1 MSDLRLGGLS
11 RRGSRAL
18 TLGAALLGVLL
29 LLGAGMLFGAE
40 TPDSNANRVPL
51 VGRTTTICP
60 APREPAGKTEVS
72 AVAIREASDRP
83 GLLTASPLGS
93 KQTDLKITQQ
103 GKGDVLDVLPKATE
117 PILVAGEGA
126 MATTGSSVIV
136 SDVTEGPEAS
146 LRAAPCLA
154 PGTLHWFS
162 GLGVTD
168 DDSTDLILINPD
180 DAQAQVDLRFYGP
193 SGRLVVPG
201 SADLEIGAHKTLPVS
216 LSTRV
221 QQAEGPISVA
231 VQASQGRVTAVA
243 ERVQTDQGKPA
254 GIDWQVP
261 SASPSTTVVI
271 PAIPGDPGP
280 RQLVVTNPGESRA
293 SVSVQVLGFQGPY
306 EPSGTGSLVVEPEG
320 TTTVSLEGREGLDD
334 APASIK
340 LTSNVPVT
348 GAIVSTSQ
356 RGGAASD
363 LAVQSAAVPL
373 IGTGVSAVATSDI
386 SDSQLAS
393 QLIVSNAAEADV
405 QITFEVLS
413 YDGVTLRTGDIVLG
427 PNSTATRRLNSP
439 ARSYV
444 IVEVPNGSS
453 VFGGLI
459 LTQPDRRDVAGL
471 ATIPLGSPDLASR
484 APATRPDYTV
494 GR

>member
-40 TPDSNANRVPL
+40 TPVSNANRVPL

-60 APREPAGKTEVS
+60 APGEPAGKTEVS

-103 GKGDVLDVLPKATE
+103 GKGDVLDVPPKATE

-146 LRAAPCLA
+146 LSAAPCLA
-154 PGTLHWFS
+154 PGTLHWLS

-280 RQLVVTNPGESRA
+280 RQLVVTNPGEARA
-293 SVSVQVLGFQGPY
+293 SVGVQVLGFQGAY
-306 EPSGTGSLVVEPEG
+306 EPSGAGSLDVAPES
-320 TTTVSLEGREGLDD
+320 TATVSLADGLDE
-334 APASIK
+334 AAGSIK

-348 GAIVSTSQ
+348 GAVVSTSQ

-386 SDSQLAS
+386 GDGQLDS
-393 QLIVSNAAEADV
+393 QLIVSNAAETDV

-453 VFGGLI
+453 VFGGLV

-484 APATRPDYTV
+484 APATRRDYTV